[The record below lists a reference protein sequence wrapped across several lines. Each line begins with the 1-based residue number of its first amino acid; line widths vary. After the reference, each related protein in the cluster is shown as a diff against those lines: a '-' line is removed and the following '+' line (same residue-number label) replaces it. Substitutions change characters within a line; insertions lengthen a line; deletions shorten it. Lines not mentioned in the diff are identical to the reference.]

1 VVAPVPHYRPRSRRA
16 VVLVDAII
24 GSILLGVSL
33 VALLGL
39 AARAMSAQATG
50 EQLQTAAMLADEQL
64 SLVLA
69 RGADNYSGSFDVEG
83 PCDPPFE
90 GYSYRLEFTGGSG
103 GDPYTVTVTISW
115 LAGGREYSES
125 VQTLISPR
133 LGEEPDPERKPDQPV
148 SRYE

>member
-1 VVAPVPHYRPRSRRA
+1 MTHRARNSCHA
-16 VVLVDAII
+16 VVLVDAIV

-39 AARAMSAQATG
+39 AARAMTAQATG

-69 RGADNYSGSFDVEG
+69 RGADNYSSSFDVEG
-83 PCDPPFE
+83 PCDEPFQA
-90 GYSYRLEFTGGSG
+90 YSYRLEFTGGAG

-115 LAGGREYSES
+115 SAGGRDYSES

-133 LGEEPDPERKPDQPV
+133 LGDEPDPERRPDQPV
-148 SRYE
+148 SRYY